1 MADREIVV
9 DGDPVLRRRA
19 RTVRRFGTALQD
31 LVNTMF
37 DTLRAANG
45 LGLAAPQIGV
55 SERVIVVEIPE
66 DTEDESGAG
75 TSVALVNPE
84 IVKARGEQLGPE
96 GCLSVPGFYGDV
108 RRALQVTVKGRD
120 PQGREVRM
128 KADGLLAR
136 ALQHEIDHLEGVL
149 FIDLAEPGTMQYVG
163 EEDVEGLVDGEA
175 QPTVTEAP
183 PGSA

>member
-1 MADREIVV
+1 MGAMAEKEIVV
-9 DGDPVLRRRA
+9 EGDPVLRRRA
-19 RTVRRFGTALQD
+19 KAVRRYGTRLQE
-31 LVNTMF
+31 LVDTLF

-55 SERVIVVEIPE
+55 SERVVVVEIPE

-84 IVKARGEQLGPE
+84 IVRAKGEQLGPE
-96 GCLSVPGFYGDV
+96 GCLSVPGFYGEV
-108 RRALQVTVKGRD
+108 RRALQVTVKGQD
-120 PQGREVRM
+120 VQGREVRL

-149 FIDLAEPGTMQYVG
+149 FIDLAEPGTVEYVG
-163 EEDVEGLVDGEA
+163 EQDVEDLADGEDLTLTSEL
-175 QPTVTEAP
+175 P
-183 PGSA
+183 